1 MKTMFSIFW
10 LIITKKGKIIMVDL
24 YCALIIAGKRTIATV
39 PARYKNAVKEQL
51 AAIGLDENGNHIQ
64 YTTE

>member
-1 MKTMFSIFW
+1 MFSILW
-10 LIITKKGKIIMVDL
+10 LIITKKGKRIMVDL
-24 YCALIIAGKRTIATV
+24 YCALIIAGKRKIDTV
-39 PARYKNAVKEQL
+39 PTRYRDAVREQL